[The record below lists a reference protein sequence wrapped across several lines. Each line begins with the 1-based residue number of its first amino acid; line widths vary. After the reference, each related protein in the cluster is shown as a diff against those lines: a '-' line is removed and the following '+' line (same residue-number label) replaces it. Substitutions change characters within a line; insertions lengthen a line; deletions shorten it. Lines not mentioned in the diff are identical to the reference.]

1 MWKKTIWSFSEK
13 VAPWY
18 TEDLDVMVVSLSMSP
33 WDETNKLSLFSFS
46 SFAIVVAC
54 DVMVILK
61 VMGSS

>member
-1 MWKKTIWSFSEK
+1 MWKKTIRNFSEK

-18 TEDLDVMVVSLSMSP
+18 TEDLDVMVVGLSMSP

-54 DVMVILK
+54 DVVVILK